1 MSAIKWTTTIAL
13 LGIGAA
19 AASYGLGQWQL
30 AAVSANQLAKFEA
43 SATAPVLEI
52 GINSVADPDSIDRSL
67 LKGQLDPQRHTLLRH
82 QLADGRDGYYVW
94 TPLKFISGNSA
105 GEYTMINRGWVPLAA
120 AQQPLLLSVPDEE
133 VEIEGLWVAVPASA
147 GEGLSLEVCSS
158 GSWPKILDAHQ
169 PNYADIKC
177 LVNAQQVAQGL
188 VLLTAPTTAGFEMD
202 WIAEP
207 RALQATQRRQAWL
220 GFLAAA
226 LAIGAVPLVWLWRRR
241 AAPAAMS
248 AAPDEAAATTPGR
261 AAPAPKGRLAR

>member
-1 MSAIKWTTTIAL
+1 MSVIKWATTIVL
-13 LGIGAA
+13 LGICAA
-19 AASYGLGQWQL
+19 AATYGLGQWQL
-30 AAVSANQLAKFEA
+30 ADLSAKHLAKFEA
-43 SATAPVLEI
+43 SATAPLLEI

-67 LKGQLDPQRHTLLRH
+67 LKGRLDPQRHTLLRH
-82 QLADGRDGYYVW
+82 RLADGREGYYVW

-120 AQQPLLLSVPDEE
+120 AEQPLLLSVPDQD

-158 GSWPKILDAHQ
+158 DSWPKILDAHQ

-188 VLLTAPTTAGFEMD
+188 VLQTAPATAGFETD

-207 RALQATQRRQAWL
+207 RALHSLQQRQAWL
-220 GFLAAA
+220 GFIAAA
-226 LAIGAVPLVWLWRRR
+226 LALAGIPLVWLRRRR
-241 AAPAAMS
+241 ALPSTSATPPEVAVAA
-248 AAPDEAAATTPGR
+248 PGR